1 MDLYTFCEAL
11 RSATITTVF
20 AAQAAWV
27 GPECSL
33 DRLED
38 EIYTACQI
46 DRFMLAEAE
55 AHNLLVGWA
64 AVPFSPEYTMFD
76 FYGELKQARRWEV
89 RL

>member
-11 RSATITTVF
+11 RSATFTTVF
-20 AAQAAWV
+20 SALAAGADP
-27 GPECSL
+27 GCSL

-38 EIYTACQI
+38 EIYTECQF
-46 DRFMLAEAE
+46 DEFMLVEAGRYD
-55 AHNLLVGWA
+55 LLVGWA